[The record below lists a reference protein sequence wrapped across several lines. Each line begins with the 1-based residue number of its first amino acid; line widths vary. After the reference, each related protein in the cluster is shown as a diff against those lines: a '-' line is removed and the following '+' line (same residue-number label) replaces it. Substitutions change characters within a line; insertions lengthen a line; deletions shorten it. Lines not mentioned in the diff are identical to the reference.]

1 MIFTPLPLS
10 NAALI
15 QLEKKE
21 DARGYFVRTFCS
33 QELLLNGTP
42 FSVVQSNLSYNT
54 KKATLRGLHY
64 QLSPHEEDK
73 IVYCLKGTIFDV
85 IVDIRLDSPTY
96 GQWFSVELSEAE
108 KNGLFIPKG
117 FAHGFQTLC
126 DECEVL
132 YLMSTS
138 YVPEA
143 ARGVLWN
150 DPALSIPWPLQE
162 PIISDRDQQFP
173 CLYP

>member
-1 MIFTPLPLS
+1 MIFTPLPLAD
-10 NAALI
+10 AALI

-33 QELLLNGTP
+33 QELLLSGTP

-64 QLSPHEEDK
+64 QLSPYEEDK

-85 IVDIRLDSPTY
+85 ILDIRPDSPTY

-132 YLMSTS
+132 YLMSAP

-173 CLYP
+173 CLYS